1 MKSVVGGFLLTIEG
15 IGGSGK
21 STLAKL
27 LREHLATDGW
37 DVRASRE
44 PGATELGASL
54 RSVLLAKDP
63 MPAPWTEA
71 FLFEADRAQ
80 TYHELLRPALDEG
93 AVIVSDRGPFGTIA
107 YQAYGRGLDL
117 RLIDD
122 MTSAAWD
129 GTRPDLTFVVD
140 LEGRLGLGR
149 KAGSSEADRFDEED
163 LAFTSRVRAG
173 YLFAA
178 SRLGPAAVVVDA
190 SRRLPE
196 VFEQVRRVTT
206 ERLQAASASRPSGER
221 HSE

>member
-1 MKSVVGGFLLTIEG
+1 MKSVVGGFLVALEG

-27 LREHLATDGW
+27 LLEHLAAEGW

-44 PGATELGASL
+44 PGATELGTSL
-54 RSVLLAKDP
+54 RNVLLAKDP
-63 MPAPWTEA
+63 VPAPWTEA

-122 MTSAAWD
+122 MTHAAWD
-129 GTRPDLTFVVD
+129 GTRPHLTFVVD
-140 LEGRLGLGR
+140 LEARLGLGR

-163 LAFTSRVRAG
+163 LAFTSRVREG

-190 SRRLPE
+190 SRPLAD
-196 VFEQVRRVTT
+196 VFAQVRALTT
-206 ERLQAASASRPSGER
+206 ERLHAASASRSSGDR
-221 HSE
+221 FSE

>member
-1 MKSVVGGFLLTIEG
+1 MRSISGGFLLVFEG

-21 STLAKL
+21 STLAEL
-27 LREHLATDGW
+27 LREQLASGGW

-44 PGATELGASL
+44 PGATHLGESL

-122 MTSAAWD
+122 MTQAAWD
-129 GTRPDLTFVVD
+129 ETMPDLSIVVD
-140 LEGRLGLGR
+140 VDVRLGLSR
-149 KAGSSEADRFDEED
+149 KAGSGERDRFDEED
-163 LAFTSRVRAG
+163 LAFTSRVREG

-178 SRLGPAAVVVDA
+178 SRFGPAAVVVDG
-190 SRRLPE
+190 SSPLSD
-196 VFEQVRRVTT
+196 VFEQVRTVTAS
-206 ERLQAASASRPSGER
+206 RLQARLNESER
-221 HSE
+221 RQ